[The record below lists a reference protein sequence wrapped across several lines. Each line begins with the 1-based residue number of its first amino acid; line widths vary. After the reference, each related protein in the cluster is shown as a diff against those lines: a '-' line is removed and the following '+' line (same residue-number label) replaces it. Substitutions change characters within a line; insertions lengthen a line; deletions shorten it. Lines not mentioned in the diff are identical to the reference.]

1 MRGLWLSNQR
11 LTFRDDL
18 ELPRTTED
26 EALIRVR
33 MAGIC
38 RTDLE
43 LSRGYYPFN
52 GILGHEFVGEIVE
65 SPGGHFERG
74 DRVVGEI
81 NASCGDCYFC
91 TKGLRTHCTKRTV
104 LGIVGRNGAFAE
116 FLTLPVEN
124 LVKVPTSI
132 PDEAAVFV
140 EPIAAAVQ
148 ILEQLQITPSY
159 RVLLIGAGK
168 LGQLVAQ
175 VLFSANLDLTVV
187 ARYPLQRELL
197 EQIGI
202 RWIDEKQLTAGEMDL
217 VVEATGSVAGLEL
230 ALSAV
235 RPRGRIVLKST
246 YQGQASL
253 DFSRIVVDEISLIGS
268 RCGPFGPALR
278 LLEERAINPRPLIS
292 YRYPFDQAPEGF
304 GKASESGVLKVIYEM
319 GG

>member
-1 MRGLWLSNQR
+1 MRGLWLSDQR

-18 ELPRTTED
+18 ELPLTTAD

-33 MAGIC
+33 VAGIC

-52 GILGHEFVGEIVE
+52 GILGHEFVGEVVE
-65 SPGGHFERG
+65 SPGGHLEKG
-74 DRVVGEI
+74 DRVVGKI
-81 NASCGDCYFC
+81 NAACGDCFFC
-91 TKGLRTHCTKRTV
+91 NKGLRTHCLGRTV
-104 LGIVGRNGAFAE
+104 LGIVDRNGAFAD

-140 EPIAAAVQ
+140 EPIAAALQ
-148 ILEQLQITPSY
+148 ILEQLQISPSD
-159 RVLLIGAGK
+159 RALLIGAGK

-187 ARYPLQRELL
+187 ARYSLQRELL

-202 RWIDEKQLTAGEMDL
+202 RWIDEPQVRAGEMDL
-217 VVEATGSVAGLEL
+217 VVEATGSIAGLEL

-246 YQGQASL
+246 YRGQASV

-268 RCGPFGPALR
+268 RCGPFSPAVR
-278 LLEERAINPRPLIS
+278 LLEEQKIDPRPLIS
-292 YRYPFDQAPEGF
+292 CRYPFDQALEGF
-304 GKASESGVLKVIYEM
+304 GKACESGVMKVIYEM
-319 GG
+319 